1 MVVGSAIEDVPSSVV
16 GDAQERIVGRR
27 LGIIPVSRC
36 ERVNAGRRLA
46 RIYNAIA
53 EESRN
58 AVKGNCG
65 SGGVLPIDLPDVRL
79 IRALRRFC

>member
-36 ERVNAGRRLA
+36 ERVNVGRRLA
-46 RIYNAIA
+46 RIYKAIA
-53 EESRN
+53 EECRN
-58 AVKGNCG
+58 AVKGNYG